1 MLAAEAREALDRH
14 EREGTITILTISER
28 RRAGTSLRTRATCST
43 WKKEEVNGRRRE
55 IFLTKAAKGRK
66 RMINL
71 LAGATAALF
80 LFAGA
85 APSQSEYQTAHRGRQ
100 YVWSPIPS
108 QERLTRISTIH
119 CNIGKCIRRSMTG
132 LITFK
137 KAAAVEDF
145 TNVPDISEENIKQLQ
160 KELHSKAMI
169 VRANI
174 ASRKFIEIS
183 IGRFI

>member
-1 MLAAEAREALDRH
+1 
-14 EREGTITILTISER
+14 
-28 RRAGTSLRTRATCST
+28 
-43 WKKEEVNGRRRE
+43 
-55 IFLTKAAKGRK
+55 
-66 RMINL
+66 
-71 LAGATAALF
+71 
-80 LFAGA
+80 
-85 APSQSEYQTAHRGRQ
+85 
-100 YVWSPIPS
+100 
-108 QERLTRISTIH
+108 
-119 CNIGKCIRRSMTG
+119 MTG

-174 ASRKFIEIS
+174 ASRKFIEVS